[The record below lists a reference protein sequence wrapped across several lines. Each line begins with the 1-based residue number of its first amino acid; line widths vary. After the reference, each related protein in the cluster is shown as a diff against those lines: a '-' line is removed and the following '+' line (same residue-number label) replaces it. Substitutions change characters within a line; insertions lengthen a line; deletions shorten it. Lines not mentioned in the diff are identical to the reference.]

1 MKWHII
7 CYLIGCAIAFPLGM
21 QRQAKIDA
29 KEIEELTLR
38 TEHYKNETEEHAI
51 KSNRLEYA
59 NALLQNSLDSIKLY
73 ERKSKAEALAE
84 IERRKATKEW
94 KIFENCLEKA
104 HFN

>member
-1 MKWHII
+1 MKWYII

-21 QRQAKIDA
+21 QRQSKIDA
-29 KEIEELTLR
+29 KEIETAKIQE
-38 TEHYKNETEEHAI
+38 EKYKNAVTGYAQET
-51 KSNRLEYA
+51 NRLAYA

-73 ERKSKAEALAE
+73 ERTSKAEALAE